1 MGTIRR
7 RNSEDIRQRALET
20 AARKQ
25 REGCESCALSYLDL
39 AREHGATEAEIARA
53 LGSATGTNR
62 GLGRRRLLQ
71 VTASALAAG
80 AAGALLLPGRAS
92 ARSALMPS
100 ATDGRASSVQGFF
113 GVD

>member
-25 REGCESCALSYLDL
+25 QEGCESCAASYLDL
-39 AREHGATEAEIARA
+39 AREHGATETEITRA
-53 LGSATGTNR
+53 MGLATS

-71 VTASALAAG
+71 FTASALAAG

-92 ARSALMPS
+92 ARSSLAPFAS
-100 ATDGRASSVQGFF
+100 DSRASSVP
-113 GVD
+113 

>member
-7 RNSEDIRQRALET
+7 RNPEDIRQRALET

-25 REGCESCALSYLDL
+25 QEGCESCAISYLDL

-53 LGSATGTNR
+53 MGSATGANR

-71 VTASALAAG
+71 FTASALAAG

-92 ARSALMPS
+92 ARTSVTPMAS
-100 ATDGRASSVQGFF
+100 DNRASSVPGFF
-113 GVD
+113 G